1 MPWGWGPR
9 AEFSFFPQETDSQRL
24 TVHLVTGLVFS
35 FLAGKA
41 LVIRSELPG
50 GLPLAIWMSLQ
61 SRIIESGTCLSLGRP
76 RCELLRQ
83 TPNGKE
89 KALDLWDGQAF
100 SRGYCQASARDNRH
114 SYSPQSP
121 VISEWQD

>member
-24 TVHLVTGLVFS
+24 TVHLVAGLVFS

-41 LVIRSELPG
+41 LVISFELPG

-61 SRIIESGTCLSLGRP
+61 SRLIESGTWLSLGRP
-76 RCELLRQ
+76 RCELLKANARWK
-83 TPNGKE
+83 GK
-89 KALDLWDGQAF
+89 
-100 SRGYCQASARDNRH
+100 
-114 SYSPQSP
+114 SP
-121 VISEWQD
+121 